1 MPALL
6 DAADAFVSGSAWEGM
21 PLAVGEAMAM
31 AKPIVATDVGGVR
44 ELVGDAGV
52 IVPAKD
58 PAALANAMFSTMIQD
73 REALSTSGSSARRRI
88 VDHFSMD
95 ATADTWGALYGNLI
109 VNRAPRGV
117 GRELR

>member
-1 MPALL
+1 
-6 DAADAFVSGSAWEGM
+6 M

-31 AKPIVATDVGGVR
+31 GKPVVATDVGGVR

-58 PAALANAMFSTMIQD
+58 PEALADAMIATMKKS
-73 REALSTSGSSARRRI
+73 REALAAIGRAARQRI

-95 ATADTWGALYGNLI
+95 ATADSVARALQSLI
-109 VNRAPRGV
+109 VEIANR
-117 GRELR
+117 ES